1 LKSTFDKNTNL
12 LFIKSLFSC
21 TLFIFVYTISMKN
34 ITFSAEDA
42 SIAKARSLAQ
52 LRGTTLN
59 EEFRLWLASYASAD
73 TVALKK
79 AQTMSLIE
87 QLTAR
92 QGQQSAVPIAYAYT
106 AEDQR
111 PAVRDAFN
119 ERELRMLNR
128 LDETSNATRNATG
141 NTGNAS

>member
-1 LKSTFDKNTNL
+1 
-12 LFIKSLFSC
+12 
-21 TLFIFVYTISMKN
+21 MKN

-42 SIAKARSLAQ
+42 AIAKARSLAQ

-92 QGQQSAVPIAYAYT
+92 QGQTSAVPIAFAFT
-106 AEDQR
+106 AR
-111 PAVRDAFN
+111 GNLPTVRETFN
-119 ERELRMLNR
+119 EREQRMLER
-128 LDETSNATRNATG
+128 LDSTG
-141 NTGNAS
+141 AAS

>member
-1 LKSTFDKNTNL
+1 
-12 LFIKSLFSC
+12 
-21 TLFIFVYTISMKN
+21 MKN

-42 SIAKARSLAQ
+42 AIAKARSLAQ

-59 EEFRLWLASYASAD
+59 EEFRLWLASYTSAD

-92 QGQQSAVPIAYAYT
+92 QGEQSAVPIAYTYAT
-106 AEDQR
+106 ESNR
-111 PAVRDAFN
+111 PAARDALN

-128 LDETSNATRNATG
+128 LDNAGA
-141 NTGNAS
+141 AS

>member
-1 LKSTFDKNTNL
+1 
-12 LFIKSLFSC
+12 
-21 TLFIFVYTISMKN
+21 MKN

-59 EEFRLWLASYASAD
+59 EEFRLWLASYASTD

-79 AQTMSLIE
+79 AQTMNLIE
-87 QLTAR
+87 QLTAK
-92 QGQQSAVPIAYAYT
+92 QGQQSAVPVAYAYT
-106 AEDQR
+106 AQTNL
-111 PAVRDAFN
+111 PAVREAFN

-128 LDETSNATRNATG
+128 LNTNDIANEIARDNAG
-141 NTGNAS
+141 SAS

>member
-1 LKSTFDKNTNL
+1 
-12 LFIKSLFSC
+12 
-21 TLFIFVYTISMKN
+21 MKN

-87 QLTAR
+87 QLTAK
-92 QGQQSAVPIAYAYT
+92 QGRQSAVPIAYTFA
-106 AEDQR
+106 AESNRQ
-111 PAVRDAFN
+111 AVREALN
-119 ERELRMLNR
+119 EREQHMLER
-128 LDETSNATRNATG
+128 LDSTG
-141 NTGNAS
+141 AAS

>member
-1 LKSTFDKNTNL
+1 
-12 LFIKSLFSC
+12 
-21 TLFIFVYTISMKN
+21 MKN

-42 SIAKARSLAQ
+42 AIAKARSLAQ

-59 EEFRLWLASYASAD
+59 EEFRLWLANYASAD

-92 QGQQSAVPIAYAYT
+92 QGQQSAVPISYRYT
-106 AEDQR
+106 AENQR
-111 PAVRDAFN
+111 PVVRDAFS
-119 ERELRMLNR
+119 EREQRMLNR
-128 LDETSNATRNATG
+128 LDETSKTEGKAT
-141 NTGNAS
+141 

>member
-1 LKSTFDKNTNL
+1 
-12 LFIKSLFSC
+12 
-21 TLFIFVYTISMKN
+21 MKN

-42 SIAKARSLAQ
+42 VIAKARSLAR

-59 EEFRLWLASYASAD
+59 EEFRLWLVSYASAD

-92 QGQQSAVPIAYAYT
+92 QGQLSAVPAAYAYT
-106 AEDQR
+106 SDSNR
-111 PAVRDAFN
+111 PAVRDALN

-128 LDETSNATRNATG
+128 LDNAGSTS
-141 NTGNAS
+141 

>member
-1 LKSTFDKNTNL
+1 
-12 LFIKSLFSC
+12 
-21 TLFIFVYTISMKN
+21 MKN

-79 AQTMSLIE
+79 AQTMTLIE
-87 QLTAR
+87 QLTSR
-92 QGQQSAVPIAYAYT
+92 QGQQSAVPIDYAFT
-106 AEDQR
+106 AEANR

-119 ERELRMLNR
+119 EREQRMLER
-128 LDETSNATRNATG
+128 LDSTG
-141 NTGNAS
+141 AAS

>member
-1 LKSTFDKNTNL
+1 
-12 LFIKSLFSC
+12 
-21 TLFIFVYTISMKN
+21 MKN

-42 SIAKARSLAQ
+42 FIAKARSLAQ

-92 QGQQSAVPIAYAYT
+92 QGQQPAVPITYTYT
-106 AEDQR
+106 ADNQR

-119 ERELRMLNR
+119 ERELRMLSR
-128 LDETSNATRNATG
+128 LDEVGNATNNAE
-141 NTGNAS
+141 NTGSAS

>member
-1 LKSTFDKNTNL
+1 
-12 LFIKSLFSC
+12 
-21 TLFIFVYTISMKN
+21 MKN

-42 SIAKARSLAQ
+42 AIAKARSLAQ

-59 EEFRLWLASYASAD
+59 EEFRIWLASYASAD

-92 QGQQSAVPIAYAYT
+92 QGQQSAVPIAYAFT
-106 AEDQR
+106 AQSNQ
-111 PAVRDAFN
+111 PAVREAFN
-119 ERELRMLNR
+119 EREQRMLER
-128 LDETSNATRNATG
+128 LDTQITSTG
-141 NTGNAS
+141 KVS

>member
-1 LKSTFDKNTNL
+1 
-12 LFIKSLFSC
+12 
-21 TLFIFVYTISMKN
+21 MKN

-42 SIAKARSLAQ
+42 AITKARSLAQ

-59 EEFRLWLASYASAD
+59 EEFRLWLTSYASAD

-92 QGQQSAVPIAYAYT
+92 QSQQSTIPAAYAYT
-106 AEDQR
+106 AENQR

-128 LDETSNATRNATG
+128 LDDAGSAF
-141 NTGNAS
+141 

>member
-1 LKSTFDKNTNL
+1 
-12 LFIKSLFSC
+12 
-21 TLFIFVYTISMKN
+21 MKN

-42 SIAKARSLAQ
+42 AIAKARSLAQ

-92 QGQQSAVPIAYAYT
+92 QGQTSAVPIAYTFA
-106 AEDQR
+106 AESHR

-128 LDETSNATRNATG
+128 IDHKIDSAG
-141 NTGNAS
+141 SAS

>member
-1 LKSTFDKNTNL
+1 
-12 LFIKSLFSC
+12 
-21 TLFIFVYTISMKN
+21 MKN

-42 SIAKARSLAQ
+42 AIAKARSLAQ

-92 QGQQSAVPIAYAYT
+92 QGQPSAVPATYAFT
-106 AEDQR
+106 ADAHR
-111 PAVRDAFN
+111 SAVRDAFN
-119 ERELRMLNR
+119 DRELRMLNR
-128 LDETSNATRNATG
+128 LEANDNAES
-141 NTGNAS
+141 AS

>member
-1 LKSTFDKNTNL
+1 
-12 LFIKSLFSC
+12 
-21 TLFIFVYTISMKN
+21 MKN

-42 SIAKARSLAQ
+42 SISKARNLAQ

-92 QGQQSAVPIAYAYT
+92 QGQTSAVPYT
-106 AEDQR
+106 FAAEGNR

-119 ERELRMLNR
+119 DRELRMLNR
-128 LDETSNATRNATG
+128 LNGTSHSGST
-141 NTGNAS
+141 S

>member
-1 LKSTFDKNTNL
+1 
-12 LFIKSLFSC
+12 
-21 TLFIFVYTISMKN
+21 MKN

-59 EEFRLWLASYASAD
+59 EEFRLWLTSYASAD

-79 AQTMSLIE
+79 AQAMSLIE

-92 QGQQSAVPIAYAYT
+92 KGQSSDVPVAYTYT
-106 AEDQR
+106 AENQR
-111 PAVRDAFN
+111 PAVRDAFS

-128 LDETSNATRNATG
+128 LDNAGSTS
-141 NTGNAS
+141 

>member
-1 LKSTFDKNTNL
+1 
-12 LFIKSLFSC
+12 
-21 TLFIFVYTISMKN
+21 MKN

-42 SIAKARSLAQ
+42 AIAKARSLAQ

-59 EEFRLWLASYASAD
+59 EEFRLWLTSYASAD
-73 TVALKK
+73 TMALKK
-79 AQTMSLIE
+79 AQTISLIE

-92 QGQQSAVPIAYAYT
+92 QGQPSAVPVAYTYT
-106 AEDQR
+106 AENQR

-128 LDETSNATRNATG
+128 LDEPGNSTG
-141 NTGNAS
+141 NTGSAS

>member
-1 LKSTFDKNTNL
+1 
-12 LFIKSLFSC
+12 
-21 TLFIFVYTISMKN
+21 MKN

-42 SIAKARSLAQ
+42 YIAKARSLAQ

-79 AQTMSLIE
+79 AQTMNLIE

-92 QGQQSAVPIAYAYT
+92 QDQQPAVPIAYAFAT
-106 AEDQR
+106 EGNR

-119 ERELRMLNR
+119 EREQSMLNR
-128 LDETSNATRNATG
+128 LDKNN
-141 NTGNAS
+141 NTAGSAS

>member
-1 LKSTFDKNTNL
+1 
-12 LFIKSLFSC
+12 
-21 TLFIFVYTISMKN
+21 MKN

-42 SIAKARSLAQ
+42 AIAKARSLAQ

-87 QLTAR
+87 QLTAK
-92 QGQQSAVPIAYAYT
+92 QGQQSAVPAAYAYT
-106 AEDQR
+106 ADANR
-111 PAVRDAFN
+111 SAVRDAFN
-119 ERELRMLNR
+119 DRELRMLNR
-128 LDETSNATRNATG
+128 LDANDNADDKAES
-141 NTGNAS
+141 AS

>member
-1 LKSTFDKNTNL
+1 
-12 LFIKSLFSC
+12 
-21 TLFIFVYTISMKN
+21 MKN

-59 EEFRLWLASYASAD
+59 EEFRIWLASYASAD

-92 QGQQSAVPIAYAYT
+92 QGLSSAVPIAYTFT
-106 AEDQR
+106 AEGNR
-111 PAVRDAFN
+111 PVVRDAFN
-119 ERELRMLNR
+119 EREQRMLNR
-128 LDETSNATRNATG
+128 LDSTG
-141 NTGNAS
+141 AAS

>member
-1 LKSTFDKNTNL
+1 
-12 LFIKSLFSC
+12 
-21 TLFIFVYTISMKN
+21 MKN
-34 ITFSAEDA
+34 ITFSAEDE
-42 SIAKARSLAQ
+42 SITKARSLAQ

-92 QGQQSAVPIAYAYT
+92 QGQQSAVPIAYTFAKET
-106 AEDQR
+106 DR

-128 LDETSNATRNATG
+128 LDETVSNTG
-141 NTGNAS
+141 NTGSAS

>member
-1 LKSTFDKNTNL
+1 
-12 LFIKSLFSC
+12 
-21 TLFIFVYTISMKN
+21 MKN

-92 QGQQSAVPIAYAYT
+92 QGQTSAVPIAYTFAT
-106 AEDQR
+106 ENNR

-119 ERELRMLNR
+119 EREQRMLNR
-128 LDETSNATRNATG
+128 LDGPGNPTG
-141 NTGNAS
+141 NTGSAS

>member
-1 LKSTFDKNTNL
+1 
-12 LFIKSLFSC
+12 
-21 TLFIFVYTISMKN
+21 MKN
-34 ITFSAEDA
+34 ITFSAEDS

-79 AQTMSLIE
+79 AQAMSLIE

-92 QGQQSAVPIAYAYT
+92 QGQQSAVPIAYTFA
-106 AEDQR
+106 AEGKR
-111 PAVRDAFN
+111 PAVREAFN
-119 ERELRMLNR
+119 EREQRMLNQLDKR
-128 LDETSNATRNATG
+128 LDETGTANGSTG
-141 NTGNAS
+141 SAS

>member
-1 LKSTFDKNTNL
+1 
-12 LFIKSLFSC
+12 
-21 TLFIFVYTISMKN
+21 MKN

-92 QGQQSAVPIAYAYT
+92 QAQQSAVPIVYT
-106 AEDQR
+106 FTADSNR
-111 PAVRDAFN
+111 PTERDAFN
-119 ERELRMLNR
+119 EREQRMLNR
-128 LDETSNATRNATG
+128 LDTQIDNAG
-141 NTGNAS
+141 SAS

>member
-1 LKSTFDKNTNL
+1 
-12 LFIKSLFSC
+12 
-21 TLFIFVYTISMKN
+21 MKN

-42 SIAKARSLAQ
+42 SIAKARSLAR

-92 QGQQSAVPIAYAYT
+92 QGQPSAVPIAYTFA
-106 AEDQR
+106 AELNR

-119 ERELRMLNR
+119 DRELRMLER
-128 LDETSNATRNATG
+128 LDSAGNSAGSAAS
-141 NTGNAS
+141 NTGSAS